1 MRMDLAKK
9 TLGVL
14 TAVML
19 STSGFAWLGA
29 GKAGRH
35 IITCSRRYAEA
46 VPDLP
51 RIVFAVSWNFRH
63 LG

>member
-19 STSGFAWLGA
+19 STSASPGLAQEKPA
-29 GKAGRH
+29 D
-35 IITCSRRYAEA
+35 TSSRA
-46 VPDLP
+46 PDVMLRP
-51 RIVFAVSWNFRH
+51 FRICRVSF
-63 LG
+63 LLSVGTFDI